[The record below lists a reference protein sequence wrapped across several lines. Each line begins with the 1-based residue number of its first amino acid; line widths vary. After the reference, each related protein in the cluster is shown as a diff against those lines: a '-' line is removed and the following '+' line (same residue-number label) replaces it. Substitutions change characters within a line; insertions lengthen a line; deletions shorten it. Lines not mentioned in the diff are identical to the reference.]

1 MLVFVRGILYH
12 RYITRE
18 RETLM
23 HTMQYLATELELD
36 LEDEYTDEE
45 LKALAKDQVSE
56 WLNNEATSEGF
67 VGDWSDWYAVSGRY
81 EDVPILIYNDD
92 NACEFLEALDLI
104 DLKQLEQ
111 FNEYFSEFD
120 FPTVNAVMTK
130 YGNGEGIDYREIYE
144 ANITSLSSALKIMRG
159 YWNWDSG
166 FFDTQD
172 CTVKTSYL
180 RKKLGIDKTA
190 YRSVYCLVPVDFHF

>member
-1 MLVFVRGILYH
+1 
-12 RYITRE
+12 
-18 RETLM
+18 M
-23 HTMQYLATELELD
+23 HTMQYLATELNIGLD
-36 LEDEYTDEE
+36 ENPTQEQLID
-45 LKALAKDQVSE
+45 LARYQVGN
-56 WLNNEATSEGF
+56 WLNMEADSNGF
-67 VGDWSDWYAVSGRY
+67 IGGWSDWHEVGGRW
-81 EDVPILIYNDD
+81 EDVPVLVYNDD
-92 NACEFLEALDLI
+92 NACSFLEALDEI
-104 DLKQLEQ
+104 DQRQLAQ

-130 YGNGEGIDYREIYE
+130 YSNGEDVDYREIYE

-166 FFDTQD
+166 FIDTESSSP
-172 CTVKTSYL
+172 KTHYL